1 MGCQQQLHASQARQR
16 HEKTAR
22 RHDKVQRIVQACP
35 EVAAASQ
42 LRQLCSAV
50 QAHVPDVEQS
60 CIMVQWMMQEVADL
74 GISGVSWT
82 PAKVCDP
89 KSRALALLMHGI
101 AAVCTCPM
109 GHGVWHQD
117 DCAAWWAIMPDA
129 EAWC

>member
-1 MGCQQQLHASQARQR
+1 MTCSLADLQARQR

-42 LRQLCSAV
+42 LQHLCTAV

-74 GISGVSWT
+74 GIAGISWN
-82 PAKVCDP
+82 PAKVSGIHLMFKHDFFIA
-89 KSRALALLMHGI
+89 STVSGNSYQALS
-101 AAVCTCPM
+101 
-109 GHGVWHQD
+109 
-117 DCAAWWAIMPDA
+117 
-129 EAWC
+129 